1 MTRRGTGVDPMD
13 EGAAGAE
20 GEAFL
25 ARVKDAF
32 EPGGALSG
40 ATEHFARREGQMNFA
55 LDVARCIME
64 RGTDV
69 IEAGTGTGKTFAYLT
84 PAVLAGCKVIVSTA
98 GKPLQDQL
106 FAKDLPA
113 LLESLGVNADIAVLK
128 GRSNY
133 VCKYRLQVALNEGR
147 LPSPEAAA
155 DLRRIAQFAMADPV
169 GDRAAC
175 HGVPEDSAAWPLA
188 TSNTDNCLGN
198 KCPHFAS
205 CFVLQ
210 ARNRAKN
217 ADIAVVNHHLYL
229 SAMALLSDAEA
240 AGDDVR
246 MLPKADVVIFDE
258 AHKLPEIASAFFG
271 SEFSTYALKNT
282 AKDLKAAL
290 MSRFRTLSDA
300 NQWDAKAD
308 AIVHLLMDF
317 VLRLTEINFIEGM
330 NKRISDIP
338 QIETAA
344 DLLDQTSKAASSW
357 AGELA
362 EAVEDDPE
370 IERGATVLSDAAVAL
385 ADWAKAL
392 RSPSVVVKTS
402 QGVPVVRWI
411 ERTRSEARLNVT
423 PLSFADEFAKLRESQ
438 AEAAWIFTSATIA
451 TSGDDFSHFLK
462 EMGMEGAE
470 THVYESPFEY
480 SEQAMLYVPSGMP
493 DAKTTERE
501 AYIDALVRESW
512 PVIDM
517 LGGRTFILCTSYRAM
532 QQAARRLRER
542 ISDNDRPY
550 EVLLQ
555 NEDSRTKLIERFRHS
570 TRGAILVGSM
580 SFWEGIDI
588 KGEALSLVVIDKLP
602 FAPKDDPVLEA
613 KGEWI
618 REQGGNP
625 FADHQIPLA
634 AITLKQGTGRLI
646 RSEKDRGILIIGDK
660 RVLPSVTR
668 YAQRFLGSLPP
679 FSRTLKLGRVLDFW
693 QHPDSWQ

>member
-1 MTRRGTGVDPMD
+1 MTKRGDPLN
-13 EGAAGAE
+13 EGAATAE
-20 GEAFL
+20 GGEFL
-25 ARVKDAF
+25 SRVKAAF

-55 LDVARCIME
+55 LDVARCIMA

-84 PAVLAGCKVIVSTA
+84 PAVLAGCKVVVSTA

-113 LLESLGVNADIAVLK
+113 LLEALGVNADIAVLK
-128 GRSNY
+128 GRANY
-133 VCKYRLQVALNEGR
+133 VCKYRLAVAMTEGR

-155 DLRRIAQFAMADPV
+155 DLRRIAQFAKVDPV

-175 HGVPEDSAAWPLA
+175 HGVPEDSAAWPFA
-188 TSNTDNCLGN
+188 TSSTDNCLGN
-198 KCPHFAS
+198 KCPHFTE
-205 CFVLQ
+205 CFVNQ
-210 ARNRAKN
+210 ARNKAKS
-217 ADIAVVNHHLYL
+217 ADIAIVNHHLYL
-229 SAMALLSDAEA
+229 SAMALLSEAEG

-258 AHKLPEIASAFFG
+258 AHKLPDIASAFFG

-290 MSRFRTLSDA
+290 MSRYRTMSDA
-300 NQWDAKAD
+300 NKWDAKAD
-308 AIVHLLMDF
+308 AVVHLLMDF
-317 VLRLTEINFIEGM
+317 VLRLSEINFVEGM

-344 DLLDQTSKAASSW
+344 DILDKAHDA
-357 AGELA
+357 AGSFAEELTL
-362 EAVEDDPE
+362 AVEDDPE
-370 IERGATVLSDAAVAL
+370 IERGATVLMDAAVAM
-385 ADWAKAL
+385 ADWAQAL
-392 RSPSVVVKTS
+392 KKPAVVVKTP

-423 PLSFADEFAKLRESQ
+423 PLSFAEEFAKLRESQ
-438 AEAAWIFTSATIA
+438 ADSAWVFTSATIA
-451 TSGDDFSHFLK
+451 TAGNDFSHFLK

-480 SEQAMLYVPSGMP
+480 PEQAMLYVPSGMP
-493 DAKTTERE
+493 DAKTTQRE
-501 AYIDALVRESW
+501 DYIDALVRESW

-517 LGGRTFILCTSYRAM
+517 LGGRTFVLCTSYRAM
-532 QQAARRLRER
+532 QQAALRLREM
-542 ISDNDRPY
+542 ISANGRAY

-555 NEDSRTKLIERFRHS
+555 NEDSRTKLIERFRKS

-660 RVLPSVTR
+660 RVLPGVTG
-668 YAQRFLGSLPP
+668 YAKRFLGSLPP
-679 FSRTLKLGRVLDFW
+679 FSRTLKLERVLDFW